1 MTTRRWLH
9 VADETINSSRKRNGV
24 KLDFDPTAMPKLWN
38 ATDLKPGKP
47 VEWLAKQRIPRS
59 AVSLLVGEEGIGKSL
74 FWTWIIA
81 PITNGTALA
90 DFGIPKSEPAKVILA
105 VTEDD
110 WQDTVQPRLQVAGA
124 NLDNIQVMCIDDD
137 GSGAPVF
144 PRDGQLIIDAN
155 PAPALVV
162 IDPWLDTVAPDLNV
176 RHSQD
181 ARRALHPFKEIA
193 TKTGAAVLLVTHTN
207 RLNSDNPRDL
217 YSISA
222 TLRQKAR
229 MSLFCIE
236 DLDGRLVVG
245 PEKANM
251 TQLVPATIL
260 AKHSVWV
267 FEDRPA
273 DEGSVPKLIYI
284 GQSDKTIREHVAE
297 MNALKKDS
305 EDEIPNAVVWLANHL
320 KDGPQWSTQVIEAAE
335 QRGIKRRQLDR
346 AKLQI
351 RAISKRVDGN
361 GGWFLC
367 LREHQG
373 SQPGDPR

>member
-81 PITNGTALA
+81 PITKGTALA

-144 PRDGQLIIDAN
+144 PPRATHHRRQPRTGTSGYRSMAGHRCTGPECSTLAGC
-155 PAPALVV
+155 AAS
-162 IDPWLDTVAPDLNV
+162 VAPVQRDSHQNRCSRTTRHPHQPTQFRQPARPLQHFGHLAAESPNV
-176 RHSQD
+176 
-181 ARRALHPFKEIA
+181 
-193 TKTGAAVLLVTHTN
+193 AVLH
-207 RLNSDNPRDL
+207 RRPR
-217 YSISA
+217 
-222 TLRQKAR
+222 R
-229 MSLFCIE
+229 
-236 DLDGRLVVG
+236 
-245 PEKANM
+245 
-251 TQLVPATIL
+251 
-260 AKHSVWV
+260 
-267 FEDRPA
+267 
-273 DEGSVPKLIYI
+273 
-284 GQSDKTIREHVAE
+284 
-297 MNALKKDS
+297 
-305 EDEIPNAVVWLANHL
+305 
-320 KDGPQWSTQVIEAAE
+320 
-335 QRGIKRRQLDR
+335 
-346 AKLQI
+346 
-351 RAISKRVDGN
+351 
-361 GGWFLC
+361 
-367 LREHQG
+367 
-373 SQPGDPR
+373 